1 MKRKGIRKTIT
12 MITLVAMLFAALF
25 GNFGGSAYKVEA
37 KSKMKTLKSSDYS
50 KMIQGGLNKTQ
61 ITELLSFIAP
71 RYGNLKGKALSNKG
85 KNPFMF
91 IILGY
96 HLKHYDNTEQL
107 KVHSNW
113 YSFDIKYI
121 NKYLSSFSNFRYKK
135 NRVYQKGD
143 KNKDSYGA
151 YTDKKKLHVWE
162 GGLGWEKYAKINSA
176 KYDKNKL
183 VITFT
188 NYMMYDKGAKYKAI
202 FKKQKNGKYKLTS
215 INMATQYYDMTSG
228 STQHYATLR
237 GKVVAFKGTNIY
249 GEKTTL
255 YKLKLSAPL
264 RVKTVLKGEITL
276 KSVYIGAKE
285 NVKGFVKKNVGKT
298 ININGPMFEGS
309 NGFTLAITAEK
320 QVK

>member
-12 MITLVAMLFAALF
+12 MITLVAMLFASLL
-25 GNFGGSAYKVEA
+25 GNFGGTAYKVEA

-50 KMIQGGLNKTQ
+50 KLIQGGLNKTQ
-61 ITELLSFIAP
+61 VTELLSYIAP
-71 RYGNLKGKALSNKG
+71 NYGTLKGKALSNKG
-85 KNPFMF
+85 KDPFMF

-96 HLKHYDNTEQL
+96 NLRHDDNTERL

-121 NKYLSSFSNFRYKK
+121 NKYLSSFSSYRYKK
-135 NRVYQKGD
+135 NKVYKKGD
-143 KNKDSYGA
+143 VNTDSCGA
-151 YTDKKKLHVWE
+151 YTDKKKLHIWL
-162 GGLGWEKYAKINSA
+162 GGIGWERSGKINSA
-176 KYDKNKL
+176 KYNKSKL
-183 VITFT
+183 EIRFS
-188 NYMMYDKGAKYKAI
+188 NYFMGSLDGEYKAI

-215 INMATQYYDMTSG
+215 ISLIYQYYDMTSG
-228 STQHYATLR
+228 SYQHYATLR
-237 GKVVAFKGTNIY
+237 GKIVAFKGANIY

-255 YKLKLSAPL
+255 YKLKLSVPL
-264 RVKTVLKGEITL
+264 RVKTVMKGEVTL

-285 NVKGFVKKNVGKT
+285 NAKDFIKKNVGKT
-298 ININGPMFEGS
+298 INIYGPMFEGS